1 MVRQLPVNLKH
12 FTANKHDAFSISL
25 LDNLADPA
33 IWPTR
38 ERKREQK
45 RSRTCPRDRTCV
57 ISKLSSG
64 PVKSPQK
71 KNSAPPGESPV
82 DIVGG
87 MTISRTSRGVR

>member
-1 MVRQLPVNLKH
+1 MDKVCTPLVKNSGAMVSKAVWCMVRQLPVNLKH

-45 RSRTCPRDRTCV
+45 RSRT
-57 ISKLSSG
+57 
-64 PVKSPQK
+64 
-71 KNSAPPGESPV
+71 APATELV
-82 DIVGG
+82 
-87 MTISRTSRGVR
+87 